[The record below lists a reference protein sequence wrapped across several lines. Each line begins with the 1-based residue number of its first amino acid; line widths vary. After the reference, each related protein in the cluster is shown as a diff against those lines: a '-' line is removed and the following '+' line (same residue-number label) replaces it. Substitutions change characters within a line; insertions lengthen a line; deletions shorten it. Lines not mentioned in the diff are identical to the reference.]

1 MKPSWRP
8 QKLAGGLAT
17 ALVLT
22 ALANPGQLRGQ
33 GFGSGSSSSSSSSS
47 ASGSAA
53 GNAGSGGSSS
63 ASSLGP
69 TVPQP
74 AASSTYQGSV
84 VTTQATNEVLPLS
97 IEKAIALALQHN
109 LGLIVSNVNVSTA
122 GGQRLQQLQNLLP
135 TITAD
140 FRIADQQTNLK
151 AQGLSIPGIP
161 TIIGPYGYQDVRASL
176 TWSLLNISSLQ
187 KYLASKHNFQSTQL
201 TLADA
206 KDLVILTTGNA
217 FLVCVA
223 DASTIRNDQAQVDT
237 AKVSLD
243 QAVANHQA
251 GTAPLLD
258 ELRARV
264 DYQTQQQNLISAQN
278 QYEKDRIALART
290 IGLPLDQKYELT
302 DLPSYVP
309 LQEVDEK
316 AAQAQAQQTRQDIAA
331 ANEAAKGAGENR
343 KAATAERYPTIAF
356 SGDFGDIGQN
366 LSHSHGTFTAVGT
379 ASVPIFEEAKLRGDA
394 RIEQAQLDQEVAQ
407 LNNLRGSVQAD
418 VADSIYDIQTAA
430 KQVEV
435 SRSNVQLATQE
446 LSDAQQRYAS
456 GVSDNL
462 AVTQALASVAQAN
475 SQYVTSL
482 YQHNVA
488 KLELARAMGVIGTKY
503 QQFLG
508 GK

>member
-1 MKPSWRP
+1 MHISAGVVWRLKQVKMPIENHGGARLGVALALAAFLLAPSVALA
-8 QKLAGGLAT
+8 QAGGSSSSGASS
-17 ALVLT
+17 
-22 ALANPGQLRGQ
+22 
-33 GFGSGSSSSSSSSS
+33 SGSSSS
-47 ASGSAA
+47 
-53 GNAGSGGSSS
+53 
-63 ASSLGP
+63 LGP
-69 TVPQP
+69 TAPTP
-74 AASSTYQGSV
+74 ASSSTYQGSV
-84 VTTQATNEVLPLS
+84 VTAPATSDVLPLS
-97 IEKAIALALQHN
+97 LEKAIALALQHN
-109 LGLIVSNVNVSTA
+109 LGLIVSQTNVSTA
-122 GGQRLQQLQNLLP
+122 GGQKLRQLQDLLP
-135 TITAD
+135 TVTGTYK
-140 FRIADQQTNLK
+140 IADQETNLK
-151 AQGLSIPGIP
+151 AEGLTIPGFP
-161 TIIGPYGYQDVRASL
+161 TIIGPYGYQDVRASM

-187 KYLASKHNFQSTQL
+187 KYLASKHNFTGTQL
-201 TLADA
+201 TFADA

-223 DASTIRNDQAQVDT
+223 DASTIRNDQAQVDSS
-237 AKVSLD
+237 KVSLD

-278 QYEKDRIALART
+278 QYEKDKIALART
-290 IGLPLDQKYELT
+290 IGLPLDQKFELT
-302 DLPSYVP
+302 DLPDYVP
-309 LQEVDEK
+309 LPDVDPKE
-316 AAQAQAQQTRQDIAA
+316 AQAQAEKSRQDVASA
-331 ANEAAKGAGENR
+331 GELVKGAAENR

-356 SGDFGDIGQN
+356 NGDFGDIGQT
-366 LSHSHGTFTAVGT
+366 LGHSHSTFTAVGT
-379 ASVPIFEEAKLRGDA
+379 ASVPIFEEAKLRSDA
-394 RIEQAQLDQEVAQ
+394 RQEQAALDLEIAQ

-418 VADSIYDIQTAA
+418 VADSILDIQTAA

-446 LSDAQQRYAS
+446 LSDAQERYAN

-482 YQHNVA
+482 YQHNIA

-503 QQFLG
+503 QQYLG

>member
-1 MKPSWRP
+1 M
-8 QKLAGGLAT
+8 
-17 ALVLT
+17 
-22 ALANPGQLRGQ
+22 
-33 GFGSGSSSSSSSSS
+33 GSSSM
-47 ASGSAA
+47 
-53 GNAGSGGSSS
+53 
-63 ASSLGP
+63 GP

-74 AASSTYQGSV
+74 AANSTYQGSI
-84 VTTQATNEVLPLS
+84 VTTQATPDVLSLS

-122 GGQRLQQLQNLLP
+122 GGQKLQQLQNLLP
-135 TITAD
+135 TVTGD
-140 FRIADQQTNLK
+140 FRIADQETNLK

-176 TWSLLNISSLQ
+176 TWSLVNVSSLQ
-187 KYLASKHNFQSTQL
+187 KFLASKHNFQSTQL

-223 DASTIRNDQAQVDT
+223 DVSTIRNDQAQLDT

-264 DYQTQQQNLISAQN
+264 DFQTQQQNLISAQN

-302 DLPSYVP
+302 DLPTYVP
-309 LQEVDEK
+309 LPEVDPK
-316 AAQAQAQQTRQDIAA
+316 AAQAQAQQSRQDVAA
-331 ANEAAKGAGENR
+331 AAEAAQGAKENR
-343 KAATAERYPTIAF
+343 KAATAERYPTISF

-366 LSHSHGTFTAVGT
+366 LAHSHDTFTAVGT
-379 ASVPIFEEAKLRGDA
+379 ASVPIFEEARLRGDA

-446 LSDAQQRYAS
+446 LNDAQQRYAS

-482 YQHNVA
+482 YQHNIA

>member
-1 MKPSWRP
+1 M
-8 QKLAGGLAT
+8 GGAAALLAT
-17 ALVLT
+17 FLIFPVVT
-22 ALANPGQLRGQ
+22 ASAQSSGNSASDSSSGSGS
-33 GFGSGSSSSSSSSS
+33 GNSGSGSSSS
-47 ASGSAA
+47 
-53 GNAGSGGSSS
+53 GSSS
-63 ASSLGP
+63 GSSRLGP
-69 TVPQP
+69 TAPTP
-74 AASSTYQGSV
+74 PGSSLYQGSV
-84 VTTQATNEVLPLS
+84 VTTSATPDVVPLS

-109 LGLIVSNVNVSTA
+109 LGLIVSNVNVTTA
-122 GGQRLQQLQNLLP
+122 GGEKLQQLQNLLP

-140 FRIADQQTNLK
+140 FRISEQQTNLK
-151 AQGLSIPGIP
+151 AEGLSIPGIP
-161 TIIGPYGYQDVRASL
+161 TVIGPYAYQDVRASL

-187 KYLASKHNFQSTQL
+187 KYLASKHNFNGTQL
-201 TLADA
+201 SYADA

-223 DASTIRNDQAQVDT
+223 DQSTIRNDQAQVDSS
-237 AKVSLD
+237 KVSLD

-264 DYQTQQQNLISAQN
+264 DYQTQQQSLISAQN
-278 QYEKDRIALART
+278 QYQKDRISLARV
-290 IGLPLDQKYELT
+290 IGLPLDQKFELT
-302 DLPSYVP
+302 DLPGYVP
-309 LQEVDEK
+309 LPDVDPK
-316 AAQAQAQQTRQDIAA
+316 VAQAQAQQTRQDLASAA
-331 ANEAAKGAGENR
+331 ELTEGAKQNR
-343 KAATAERYPTIAF
+343 KAATAERYPTISF
-356 SGDFGDIGQN
+356 NGDFGDIGQT
-366 LSHSHGTFTAVGT
+366 LGHSHGTFTAVGL
-379 ASVPIFEEAKLRGDA
+379 ASVPIFEEARFRGDA
-394 RIEQAQLDQEVAQ
+394 RLEQAQLEQETAQ
-407 LNNLRGSVQAD
+407 LNNLRGQVQAD
-418 VADSIYDIQTAA
+418 VADSIYDIETAA

-446 LSDAQQRYAS
+446 LGDAQERYAN